1 MLAKASPR
9 PNIRVPMA
17 LSRLFP
23 ALVALCCVIG
33 DASAADEPALTLA
46 EVIARART
54 AVTADAKALDA
65 VKALRLEFTSVDHQA
80 DAKSKVTLTLAAPGF
95 RHQSSE
101 DDASGAVSVVCAGAL
116 EGWAARLR
124 NPLEAREL
132 RPVPYEEFRRLRDMA
147 RDDLAFF
154 AVPPAE
160 LGSAEY
166 QGLAEVDGRRT
177 HAVTY
182 AYASG
187 FRITRHFDARTFAL
201 VASDQLSPGRRVLRQ
216 KVESF
221 LVTGGLRLA
230 AKETVHI
237 DGRKVGEV
245 TYERVTVNP
254 TMPADLFRFPTF

>member
-1 MLAKASPR
+1 MLANVLPR

-17 LSRLFP
+17 LSRLLP
-23 ALVALCCVIG
+23 ALVALCCVAG
-33 DASAADEPALTLA
+33 AAPAANEPALTLT
-46 EVIARART
+46 EVITQARA
-54 AVTADAKALDA
+54 AVTADAKALEA
-65 VKALRLEFTSVDHQA
+65 VKGLRLEFTSVDHQA
-80 DAKSKVTLTLAAPGF
+80 DAKSKVTLTLVAPGL

-101 DDASGAVSVVCAGAL
+101 DVALGGVSVVCAGSL
-116 EGWAARLR
+116 EGWASRLR
-124 NPLEAREL
+124 SPLAEREL

-166 QGLAEVDGRRT
+166 KGLDEVDGRRT
-177 HAVTY
+177 HAVAY

-187 FRITRHFDARTFAL
+187 FQITRHFDARTFAL
-201 VASDQLSPGRRVLRQ
+201 VASDQLSPGRRLLRQ

-221 LVTGGLRLA
+221 LEAGGLRLA

-254 TMPADLFRFPTF
+254 TIPTDLFRFPTF